1 VSGFF
6 YGVIEGFYGRQW
18 SWQTRKDY
26 ASFLL
31 DHNFDCY
38 IYAPKGD
45 QFLRGQWQLPWPDDE
60 YSKLAE
66 LAAVYRRAGLRFGV
80 GLSPL
85 GLFSDY
91 SPDSRHAL
99 RAKVEQINDL
109 GADILCI
116 LFDDMPGDFP
126 GLAARQLDIVND
138 VVAVS
143 RAGQHIVCP
152 TYYSFDPVL
161 EKVFGPMPDN
171 YLYDLGRGLPEDT
184 GLFWTGNQVI
194 STAYSRQDI
203 DEVATLI
210 GRQPILWDN
219 YPVNDGRLTSSHLH
233 LQPYSGRPATL
244 SKWVQGHCVNPMNQ
258 PELSK
263 LVLMTLAE
271 LYTQGVDFDCDQAL
285 QHALATIRPAELG
298 DMLAADIDTFQLIGR
313 KDLDPRL
320 LGEYI
325 KRYSAYDHDVAKE
338 VVDWLQGG
346 YEFDPACLTE

>member
-1 VSGFF
+1 MSGFF
-6 YGVIEGFYGRQW
+6 CGVIEGFYGRQW
-18 SWQTRKDY
+18 SWQTRRDY

-31 DHNFDCY
+31 AHNFDCY

-45 QFLRGQWQLPWPDDE
+45 TFLRGQWQLPWPDDE
-60 YSKLAE
+60 YCKLAE

-126 GLAARQLDIVND
+126 GLAARQLDIVED

-143 RAGQHIVCP
+143 CAGQHIVCP

-161 EKVFGPMPDN
+161 EKVFGSMPDN
-171 YLYDLGRGLPEDT
+171 YLCDLGRGLPQDI
-184 GLFWTGNQVI
+184 GLFWTGSQVI
-194 STAYSRQDI
+194 SKSYSRSDM
-203 DEVATLI
+203 DEVAALI
-210 GRQPILWDN
+210 DRRPILWDN
-219 YPVNDGRLTSSHLH
+219 YPVNDGRLTSSYLH
-233 LQPYSGRPATL
+233 LQPFSGRPAAL
-244 SKWVQGHCVNPMNQ
+244 CHWVQGHCVNPMNQ

-271 LYTQGVDFDCDQAL
+271 LYRTGVDFDSGQAL
-285 QHALATIRPAELG
+285 RHALTTIKPAELAG
-298 DMLAADIDTFQLIGR
+298 MLADDIDTFQLIGLKGMEQPLVR
-313 KDLDPRL
+313 
-320 LGEYI
+320 EYI
-325 KRYSAYDHDVAKE
+325 ERYSVYDHDAAKE